1 MPDLKVTVLSLGD
14 NYVGKNI
21 RFYLKI
27 KIGSVMKEQSSY
39 LEGKFKMWHDLL
51 LFEALGY

>member
-1 MPDLKVTVLSLGD
+1 MPDRKATVLSLGD

-21 RFYLKI
+21 GLYLKI

-39 LEGKFKMWHDLL
+39 LEGKFTMWHDLL

>member
-14 NYVGKNI
+14 NSVGKNI
-21 RFYLKI
+21 GLYLKI
-27 KIGSVMKEQSSY
+27 KIDSVMKEQSSY